1 MDDDTMS
8 VDQDKI
14 MSGDSKEQPNLF
26 YTKVPLTEAQD
37 SLLLQGK
44 VKSVY
49 EIADQPEKVYIHFH
63 DKVTAG
69 NGKRSEFYEDKG
81 KTCCLI
87 SALLF
92 EKLEA
97 RGIRSH
103 YIDCPNLDT
112 LLCKKLQIIPVEVIV
127 RNIAAGSIVK
137 NTNINEGTLI
147 NPPIVEYFL
156 KDDAKDD
163 PLLTEDRVRL
173 MGIDPTP
180 MKEQALEIN
189 FQLQSLFTLM
199 GIDIVDFK
207 LEFGYDAHGDLFLAD
222 ELSPDNMRL
231 WKKGTRER
239 FDKDLFRKEE
249 GDIVKAYKYILQN
262 LRQFA

>member
-1 MDDDTMS
+1 MIYATTS
-8 VDQDKI
+8 
-14 MSGDSKEQPNLF
+14 
-26 YTKVPLTEAQD
+26 
-37 SLLLQGK
+37 
-44 VKSVY
+44 
-49 EIADQPEKVYIHFH
+49 
-63 DKVTAG
+63 
-69 NGKRSEFYEDKG
+69 
-81 KTCCLI
+81 
-87 SALLF
+87 LLF
-92 EKLEA
+92 EKLEKA
-97 RGIRSH
+97 GIRSH

-112 LLCKKLQIIPVEVIV
+112 LLCKKLDIVPVEVIV

-137 NTNINEGTLI
+137 NTNISEGMLI

-180 MKEQALEIN
+180 LKEQALEIN

-207 LEFGYDAHGDLFLAD
+207 LEFGYDSHGDLFLGD

-231 WKKGTRER
+231 WKKGTKEK
-239 FDKDLFRKEE
+239 FDKDLFRKDE
-249 GDIVKAYKYILQN
+249 GDIVTAYTYILEE
-262 LRQFA
+262 LRKFI